1 MEVSEHRVS
10 DPPAACGRRAIS
22 ILVVDDHPVVR
33 FGIRSLV
40 NSQPDFQVLGDV
52 SDSRSASQLVKS
64 LCPDVLLLD
73 LELEGGLSS
82 YKLIREV
89 MEADQGTQVVVYTAH
104 DGDRHVIEAI
114 RSGARGYVIKSARP
128 ERVYEA
134 IRAVANGGSYLD
146 TAVASLVM
154 GRIGRR
160 GDRRA
165 NNSRELSEREHAVLC
180 RLVAGKR
187 NREIAS
193 ELFIS
198 ERTVKYHLKSMFGK
212 LRAKNRTEVV
222 RIALQDGLV

>member
-10 DPPAACGRRAIS
+10 DPPAACGGRAIS

-40 NSQPDFQVLGDV
+40 NSQPDFHVLGDV
-52 SDSRSASQLVKS
+52 SDSRSASQLLKS

-73 LELEGGLSS
+73 LELEGGSSS

-89 MEADQGTQVVVYTAH
+89 IEADQGTQVVVYTAH
-104 DGDRHVIEAI
+104 DGGNHVIEAI

-134 IRAVANGGSYLD
+134 IRAVASGGSYLD
-146 TAVASLVM
+146 PAVASLVM
-154 GRIGRR
+154 GRVGRL
-160 GDRRA
+160 GDRRG
-165 NNSRELSEREHAVLC
+165 NNSRELSEREYAVLR